1 MAVLMQD
8 FGTFSGLHMWCELED
23 DTFGVGGQTRLLLF
37 VKNENNEVA
46 AKHVDVKMH
55 IQPQGPIIMPNP
67 IMIEKIVPGR
77 TIRETLL
84 INSGDSEG
92 RYALRMGV
100 DFQLVPAT
108 WVLGPL
114 PFQIHRRRRR
124 TGLLK

>member
-8 FGTFSGLHMWCELED
+8 FGTFSGLHVWCELED
-23 DTFGVGGQTRLLLF
+23 DSFRAGDQTRLLLF
-37 VKNENNEVA
+37 VKNENKEVA
-46 AKHVDVKMH
+46 AKNVEVKLH
-55 IQPQGPIIMPNP
+55 IQPQGPTIMPNP
-67 IMIEKIVPGR
+67 IEIAEIVPGR

-114 PFQIHRRRRR
+114 R
-124 TGLLK
+124 LKIL